1 MSKSRCRTEDDNAP
15 CVARARG
22 DKESTQAGG
31 AVLWP
36 VLQYCARLSLSR
48 EYNMSRERVLRDIE
62 RGAVSLLYISFM
74 ISHFLD
80 ISSSH
85 FT

>member
-1 MSKSRCRTEDDNAP
+1 MRPALRVHAATKRAHRLGVP
-15 CVARARG
+15 CFG
-22 DKESTQAGG
+22 LCYYSM
-31 AVLWP
+31 
-36 VLQYCARLSLSR
+36 CASEPSLSLSR
-48 EYNMSRERVLRDIE
+48 EYNMSRERVLRDIK